1 MKQTIYLNIEQHDI
15 VQKAMGLFRNGLG
28 RMDQKLFDIAF
39 NKVLEMRDSVD
50 LDGMEMIFI
59 TQALNKHAKQLVA
72 SGQYIES
79 EPFRNLGREIE
90 QIRFEFQYNNAPQ
103 LIKAKRLQMV

>member
-1 MKQTIYLNIEQHDI
+1 MKQTIYLNSEQHSI
-15 VQKAMGLFRNGLG
+15 IQKAMSSFRNGLG

-39 NKVLEMRDSVD
+39 NKVLGMNESVD

-59 TQALNKHAKQLVA
+59 TQSLNKYAKKLVA
-72 SGQYIES
+72 NGQYIDS

-90 QIRFEFQYNNAPQ
+90 QIRFEFQYKNAPQ
-103 LIKAKRLQMV
+103 LIKAKRIQTA